1 VKDLK
6 AIAVIPARYASKRF
20 PGKALAAQTGK
31 PLVQHVY
38 EQVARARSL
47 SEVIV
52 ATDDQRIF
60 DAVTAFGGAVQM
72 TRADHASGTDRVAE
86 VAAGS
91 DAEIIINCQGDEPE
105 LEPTLVDLLVDL
117 TGADGVEMA
126 TLAAPIHSVA
136 ELESHNVNKVV
147 CDHDGNALYFSRCP
161 IPYDRDGAAHL
172 EADPPQ
178 YLKHIGIYGFRR
190 SFLAEMTGWPP
201 GVLERIERL
210 EQLRVLEHGRK
221 IRVGI
226 VEYESRGVDTPA
238 DYAAFVARY
247 EQAGKH
253 DHQKHQKN
261 TRDTREG

>member
-1 VKDLK
+1 MLIARKVKVLK
-6 AIAVIPARYASKRF
+6 AIAIIPARYASKRF
-20 PGKALAAQTGK
+20 PGKALASETGK

-38 EQVARARSL
+38 EQVAKCKSL
-47 SEVIV
+47 AEVIV
-52 ATDDQRIF
+52 ATDDERIF
-60 DAVTAFGGAVQM
+60 EAVKAFGGAVRM

-91 DAEIIINCQGDEPE
+91 NAEIIINVQGDEPE
-105 LEPTLVDLLVDL
+105 LDPSLVDLLVDL

-126 TLAAPIHSVA
+126 TLAAPIRNPD
-136 ELESHNVNKVV
+136 ELASHNVNKVV

-161 IPYDRDGAAHL
+161 IPYDRDGVAHL
-172 EADPPQ
+172 EADPPR

-190 SFLAEMTGWPP
+190 SFLAEMTSWPP

-226 VEYESRGVDTPA
+226 VEYDSRGIDTPE
-238 DYAAFVARY
+238 DYAAFVERY
-247 EQAGKH
+247 
-253 DHQKHQKN
+253 
-261 TRDTREG
+261 RELRV